1 MPTDTVYEVGVW
13 CKVWK
18 GQRTVRGGEHATLVS
33 VQPRARVESR
43 EGREEDWSQGWVE
56 VWVCDDSF
64 DVMRF
69 TRHSP
74 TRTGWRLVALGTQHE
89 GQGLDSVMKVAELW
103 AQGEVSREAGMVM
116 SNMVNAAGWQWLI

>member
-1 MPTDTVYEVGVW
+1 MRSGEEARLCSVEP
-13 CKVWK
+13 
-18 GQRTVRGGEHATLVS
+18 RGG
-33 VQPRARVESR
+33 
-43 EGREEDWSQGWVE
+43 DWSQGWVE
-56 VWVCDDSF
+56 EWVCDGSG
-64 DVMRF
+64 DVISF